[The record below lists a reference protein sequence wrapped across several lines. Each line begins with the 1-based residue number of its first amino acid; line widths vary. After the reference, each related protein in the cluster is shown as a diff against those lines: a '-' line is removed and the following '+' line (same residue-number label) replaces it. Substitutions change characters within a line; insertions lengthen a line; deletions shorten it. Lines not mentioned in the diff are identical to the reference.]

1 MKRKKRQ
8 ENSTEN
14 KESTRAKDTLYH
26 QIARQAAGEETK
38 EASYVRPSVLSV
50 CLSCPSVCLYV
61 RHNVQK
67 NFLSKIKMEFQ
78 PFRGYTSLLKIFS
91 LLFKNDF
98 SQPFTR
104 LLLSPLCFYYCNCV
118 KPLLWRI
125 MTT

>member
-67 NFLSKIKMEFQ
+67 NFFVENKNGIPTISRLHFSSKNLF
-78 PFRGYTSLLKIFS
+78 TSLQK
-91 LLFKNDF
+91 
-98 SQPFTR
+98 
-104 LLLSPLCFYYCNCV
+104 
-118 KPLLWRI
+118 
-125 MTT
+125 